1 MRIFLTLALIA
12 ANTCHAALF
21 INEIQSG
28 NTKIPDDVGSLTS
41 DWVEIYNSGA
51 SAVNLEGYYLS
62 DSASNPAKWTFPNV
76 TIQPNGF
83 LIVWAS
89 NINPPP
95 GPMHANFAISSGG
108 ESILLSDPQGSLL
121 DQFPPVAIA
130 TDASL
135 GRKPDGG
142 DDLFFFNAPTPGAA
156 NSTLGTPIDSLPA
169 PVFSVP
175 GGMFTNN
182 VTLSMSTDVQGATIR
197 YTLDGSEPTDSS
209 PAYSSP
215 LTLTN
220 PSNNAN
226 VLADVPTNYLDTG
239 GPFYEGWQPPNG
251 IVFKINVV
259 RARVFKD
266 GSDPGEI
273 ATQSYL
279 VDPQGGA
286 RYQLPVVSVVTARP
300 NLVDP
305 EIGIYVPGNHNNYTQ
320 TGGAW
325 ERPGHIEFFET
336 GGSLAF
342 GDGIGIRINGNTTRN
357 RPRKAL
363 RIYNR
368 DTSKTFNYQIY
379 PEKDVSKFDTLILR
393 AAGNDWG
400 QSIFRD
406 AFSTTLGQYIGMDY
420 QSSRPVVV
428 FLTGEYWGIHN
439 VRDRLSEG
447 YFKHHHGLGD
457 MDFTVLEIA
466 GDNQTWPILDT
477 GEPSLL
483 ADFED
488 ILDKAYNNQ
497 FASPEG
503 LAALAQRIDLDNF
516 TDYQIIN
523 IWSGNTDW
531 PGNNVL
537 LWRSVAA
544 DNSPGADPKND
555 GRWRWILK
563 DMDFSLG
570 LNFIYV
576 PGVNEGPNF
585 NSLAYAS
592 TDNFN
597 SNPSF
602 IGNQERGT
610 RMLRKLLDNA
620 EYRGKFINRAADLL
634 NSLLAATNMVARVN
648 AFQDEY
654 GSNIAEHTNRW
665 RQPVNWTNEVGR
677 VRDYVTNRPAALRGH
692 IVGRFNLPGTADVTL
707 ETSGDGVIAINSLRL
722 APETP
727 GISADPYPWTG
738 TYFQGVPVT
747 ISAEAKPGYR
757 FVSWTETGGGGG
769 GTNVF
774 ASDSTANYGG
784 DWFQTPNGGT
794 GFTPWIFNDTDSY
807 DDGFFVGSSGRP
819 IHAESPDGRSF
830 GIFAHGND
838 HWANVARS
846 FGGGTL
852 AVGQTFSVKV
862 SPGGFSGLK
871 GVEIGAEGT
880 NRFGFFTGNDNGQ
893 SRYWFANNGSLTVL
907 NSTFSPDVN
916 STFDVSVTRNGG
928 YNQYTMTIVRNGT
941 TFSTNF
947 TSSGTVD
954 RAYFFNVESANSDD
968 TNNLYFN
975 LLSLSS
981 SGGGG
986 GTNPVIVTTNASF
999 TTNLV
1004 TAKAFT
1010 ANFEPEAATR
1020 LEIEA
1025 PGSWAV
1031 GTALPVIHVIAATPS
1046 GDPDPAFTG
1055 MVTLTITGPGGFSQQ
1070 YYAQAVD
1077 GIASFSGI
1085 SLPATGAFG
1094 MGAESGSLSTDEA
1107 ASLVMNDAAVFLPTG
1122 KGDWNVAANWDIGV
1136 VPNGTTAR
1144 AKIPTIT
1151 ADRNINLTADIT
1163 ADTIIFDNED
1173 TTNRNRVRND
1183 GAAASLTMQAADGP
1197 ATIKVTGNG
1206 TGHANLEFTDPG
1218 ALVLGGDLVLDV
1230 QNAAAGDAEYGAL
1243 RLQGNVT
1250 GSGGIIKRGPGIAGL
1265 TGAGK
1270 TFSGDVVIEQGV
1282 LTFTEPA
1289 ITGNNVTN
1297 YTVQPGGQLRLS
1309 SAGAP
1314 RSYLFKGPLNL
1325 AGSGRTGVPE
1335 GENMG
1340 ILGALRLETGST
1352 GTTAV
1357 LTNRVN
1363 ITGDADVHVTAG
1375 NTVRLEGPLQG
1386 GVVLTKSGG
1395 GTLTLAAGASGYA
1408 GAVTVNRG
1416 IVALDHASL
1425 TDTTNDLTLINE
1437 TTLAGTGR
1445 WGGALQAQAGS
1456 ALAFDLDATPGE
1468 APLRVAR
1475 ANAAGSVI
1483 VSVTPATN
1491 SAIGIYPLLAV
1502 DDAFTGTNN
1511 FTLALNST
1519 NYPASQLVVSGN
1531 LLALSLRTSLTDRE
1545 QWLENYGLPV
1555 DGTGDGADDADPDYD
1570 GISNILERAFG
1581 LNPVVADAALPV
1593 TVFPPQDDV
1602 VAVTY
1607 HVAKNQSDITVTP
1620 QGTAGLEPG
1629 NTWANMTPAMVDDA
1643 NPGYTAYKVE
1653 LPTAP
1658 GAGFVRFIVTGE

>member
-1 MRIFLTLALIA
+1 MRIFLTLALVA
-12 ANTCHAALF
+12 ANACHAALY

-28 NTKIPDDVGSLTS
+28 NTQIPDDVGSLTS

-51 SAVNLEGYYLS
+51 SAVNLGGYHLS
-62 DSASNPAKWTFPNV
+62 DSTSNPAKWTFPNV

-95 GPMHANFAISSGG
+95 SPMHANFAISSGG
-108 ESILLSDPQGSLL
+108 ETILLSDSQGALL
-121 DQFPPVAIA
+121 DQFPPVVIA
-130 TDASL
+130 TDVSM
-135 GRKPDGG
+135 GRKPEGAG
-142 DDLFFFNAPTPGAA
+142 NLFFFNTPTPGAA
-156 NSTLGTPIDSLPA
+156 NSTPGTSIDALPA
-169 PVFSVP
+169 PAFSVP

-182 VTLSMSTDVQGATIR
+182 VSLSMSTDVQGATIR
-197 YTLDGSEPTDSS
+197 YTLDGSEPTASS
-209 PAYSSP
+209 PAYSGP

-220 PSNNAN
+220 PSNNNN
-226 VLADVPTNYLDTG
+226 VLADVPTNYLDPG
-239 GPFYEGWQPPNG
+239 SPFYEGWQPPNG
-251 IVFKINVV
+251 KVFKINVV
-259 RARVFKD
+259 RARVFKA

-279 VDPQGGA
+279 VDPQGTA

-305 EIGIYVPGNHNNYTQ
+305 DIGIYVPGNYNNYTQ
-320 TGGAW
+320 KGGAW

-342 GDGIGIRINGNTTRN
+342 ADGIGIRINGNTTRN

-368 DTSKTFNYQIY
+368 DASKTFNYQIY

-400 QSIFRD
+400 QSLFRD

-447 YFKHHHGLGD
+447 YFKHHHGLNET
-457 MDFTVLEIA
+457 DFTVLEIA
-466 GDNQTWPILDT
+466 ADNQTHPIVDT

-488 ILDKAYNNQ
+488 ILNKASNNE
-497 FASPEG
+497 FASPAG
-503 LAALAQRIDLDNF
+503 LASLAQRIDLDNF

-537 LWRSVAA
+537 LWRTVAA

-555 GRWRWILK
+555 ARWRWILK

-597 SNPSF
+597 TSPAF
-602 IGNQERGT
+602 IGNQEMGT
-610 RMLRKLLDNA
+610 RMLRKLLDNT
-620 EYRGKFINRAADLL
+620 EYRDKFINRAADLL

-648 AFQDEY
+648 AFQGEY
-654 GSNIAEHTNRW
+654 SSNVVEHTNRW
-665 RQPVNWTNEVGR
+665 RQPVNWTNEVSR
-677 VRDYVTNRPAALRGH
+677 IRNYVTNRPAALRGH
-692 IVGRFNLPGTADVTL
+692 IVSRFNLSGTTDVTL
-707 ETSGDGVIAINSLRL
+707 DVSGDGVITINSLRV

-727 GISADPYPWTG
+727 GISTNPYPWVG

-747 ISAEAKPGYR
+747 ISAEARPGYR
-757 FVSWTETGGGGG
+757 FVSWSAADSGGG
-769 GTNVF
+769 GTNIL
-774 ASDSTANYGG
+774 ASDSTANYGTN
-784 DWFQTPNGGT
+784 WPQTPNGGT
-794 GFTPWIFNDTDSY
+794 GFTSWIFNDTDSY
-807 DDGFFVGSSGRP
+807 DDGFFIGSSGRS

-830 GIFAHGND
+830 GIFAHGNG
-838 HWANVARS
+838 HWANVARP
-846 FGGGTL
+846 FGSGTL
-852 AVGQTFSVKV
+852 QAGQTFSVKV
-862 SPGGFSGLK
+862 SPGGFSGIK
-871 GVEIGAEGT
+871 GVEIGADGT
-880 NRFGFFTGNDNGQ
+880 NRFGFFAGNDNGQ
-893 SRYWFANNGSLTVL
+893 SRYWFVNDGNLTVL

-916 STFDVSVTRNGG
+916 STFNVSVTRNSG
-928 YNQYTMTIVRNGT
+928 NNEYTMAIVRNGT
-941 TFSTNF
+941 TFITNF
-947 TSSGTVD
+947 TSSGAVD
-954 RAYFFNVESANSDD
+954 RAYFFNAGSASSADS
-968 TNNLYFN
+968 NNLYFN

-981 SGGGG
+981 SGGEG
-986 GTNPVIVTTNASF
+986 GTNSVIVTTNSSF
-999 TTNLV
+999 ATNLV
-1004 TAKAFT
+1004 TAKTFT

-1025 PGSWAV
+1025 PGFWAI
-1031 GTALPVIHVIAATPS
+1031 GTALPTINVMAATPS

-1055 MVTLTITGPGGFSQQ
+1055 TVTLTITGPDGFSQQ
-1070 YYAQAVD
+1070 YNVQAVD
-1077 GIASFSGI
+1077 GVASFGNI
-1085 SLPATGAFG
+1085 SLPAVGTYN
-1094 MGAESGSLSTDEA
+1094 MSAESGSLSTEETTP
-1107 ASLVMNDAAVFLPTG
+1107 LVMNDAAVFLPSG
-1122 KGDWNVAANWDIGV
+1122 NDDWNLAANWDIGA

-1144 AKIPTIT
+1144 AKIQTIA

-1163 ADTIIFDNED
+1163 VQTLIFDNEN
-1173 TTNRNRVRND
+1173 TSNRNRVRNN
-1183 GAAASLTMQAADGP
+1183 GVAASLTMQAADGP
-1197 ATIKVTGNG
+1197 ATIKVIGDG
-1206 TGHANLEFTDPG
+1206 VGHANLEFNNPG
-1218 ALVLGGDLVLDV
+1218 ALILGGDLVLDV
-1230 QNAAAGDAEYGAL
+1230 QNAAAGNAEYGAL
-1243 RLQGNVT
+1243 RLQGNVS
-1250 GSGGIIKRGPGIAGL
+1250 GVGGIIKRGPGIAGL

-1282 LTFTEPA
+1282 LTFSEPA
-1289 ITGNNVTN
+1289 ISGNNVTN

-1314 RSYLFKGPLNL
+1314 RNYLFKGPLNL
-1325 AGSGRTGVPE
+1325 AGNGRTGVPE
-1335 GENMG
+1335 EENMG
-1340 ILGALRLETGST
+1340 VLGALRLETGST

-1357 LTNRVN
+1357 LTNQVN
-1363 ITGDADVHVTAG
+1363 ITADADVHVTAG

-1386 GVVLTKSGG
+1386 GLLLTKSGG
-1395 GTLTLAAGASGYA
+1395 GTLTIAAGASGYA
-1408 GAVTVNRG
+1408 GSVTVNRG
-1416 IVALDHASL
+1416 VVALDGAAL
-1425 TDTTNDLTLINE
+1425 TSTTNDLTLINE
-1437 TTLAGTGR
+1437 TVLAGTGR
-1445 WGGALQAQAGS
+1445 WGGTLQAQAGS
-1456 ALAFDLDATPGE
+1456 TLAFGLGAEPG
-1468 APLRVAR
+1468 AAQLRVTK
-1475 ANAAGSVI
+1475 ANAAGQVI

-1491 SAIGIYPLLAV
+1491 SIIGIYPLLVV
-1502 DDAFTGTNN
+1502 DDTFTGTNN

-1519 NYPASQLVVSGN
+1519 NYPASQLVVADN
-1531 LLALSLRTSLTDRE
+1531 VLALSLRNNMTDRE
-1545 QWLENYGLPV
+1545 RWLDHYDLPI
-1555 DGTGDGADDADPDYD
+1555 DGTGDGADDADPDHD
-1570 GISNILERAFG
+1570 GIKNILERAFG
-1581 LNPVVADAALPV
+1581 LNPVVADATLPV
-1593 TVFPPQDDV
+1593 TISLQQDDV
-1602 VAVTY
+1602 VTVTY

-1620 QGTAGLEPG
+1620 QGTGSLEPG
-1629 NTWANMTPAMVDDA
+1629 NIWTNMTPVMVDDA
-1643 NPGYTAYKVE
+1643 NPGHTVYKVE
-1653 LPTAP
+1653 LPAAQ